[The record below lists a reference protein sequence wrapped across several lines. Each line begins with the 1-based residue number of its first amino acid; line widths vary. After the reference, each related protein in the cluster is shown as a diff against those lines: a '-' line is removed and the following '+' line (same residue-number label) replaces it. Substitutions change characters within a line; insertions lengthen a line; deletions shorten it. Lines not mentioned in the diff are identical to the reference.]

1 MIVFVE
7 AEPAEPS
14 PEERFER
21 LVELPPS
28 AKLVYVVLTRDGP
41 HTPTQLSEESLLPK
55 RTTREAVK
63 SLKEEDLV
71 REDVY
76 LPDAR
81 KKLYHAKEIERPSGK
96 SGSGG
101 SGGVE
106 AD

>member
-7 AEPAEPS
+7 AEPTEPS

-41 HTPTQLSEESLLPK
+41 HTPTQIAEESLLPQ
-55 RTTREAVK
+55 RTAREAVK
-63 SLKEEDLV
+63 SLKEAGLIGEN
-71 REDVY
+71 VY

-81 KKLYHAKEIERPSGK
+81 KKLYHAKEIERPSGE
-96 SGSGG
+96 SG